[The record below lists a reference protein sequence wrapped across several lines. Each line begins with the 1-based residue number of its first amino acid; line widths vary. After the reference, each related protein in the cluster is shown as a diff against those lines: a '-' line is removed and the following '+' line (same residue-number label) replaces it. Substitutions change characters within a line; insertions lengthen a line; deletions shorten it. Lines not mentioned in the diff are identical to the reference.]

1 VRVYRLCLI
10 AYMMRPDHP
19 PAGEKTLDSIAYVNG
34 SFVPLSEAK
43 VSILDRGFLF
53 ADGIYEVSAV
63 LDGKLVDNDSHLARL
78 KRSVGEIALPL
89 PESLER
95 IIEIQHEL
103 IARNKLEN
111 GLIYIE
117 VTRGADTGR
126 DFAFPKGVKPTM
138 IMFTSVKD
146 IVNAASAKT
155 GIGVITVPDI
165 RWTRRDIKSVA
176 LLAQVLA
183 KQAAAEAGA
192 GEAWMI
198 EDGKVTEGGSSSA
211 FILTQDDVI
220 VTRQNGSEI
229 LPGCTRKAVV
239 KLAEE
244 RQLRVEERAFSIE
257 EALKAKE
264 AFITSA
270 SSFVQPVVS
279 IDGKA
284 VAGGKPGP
292 LATRL
297 REIYIDFAKAT
308 GT

>member
-1 VRVYRLCLI
+1 L
-10 AYMMRPDHP
+10 H
-19 PAGEKTLDSIAYVNG
+19 SIAYVNG

-63 LDGKLVDNDSHLARL
+63 LDGKLVDNASHLARL
-78 KRSVGEIALPL
+78 ERSVGEISLKL
-89 PESLER
+89 PENIER
-95 IIEIQHEL
+95 IVEIQKEL
-103 IARNKLEN
+103 IARNKLGN
-111 GLIYIE
+111 GLVYIE

-126 DFAFPKGVKPTM
+126 DFAFPKGVKPTL
-138 IMFTSVKD
+138 IMFTSEKD
-146 IVNAASAKT
+146 IVNSAAAKT
-155 GIGVITVPDI
+155 GIPVITVPDI
-165 RWTRRDIKSVA
+165 RWERRDIKSVA

-198 EDGKVTEGGSSSA
+198 QDGKVTEGGSSSA

-244 RQLRVEERAFSIE
+244 RQLRVEERPFSID

-270 SSFVQPVVS
+270 SSFVQAVIS
-279 IDGKA
+279 IDGKQ
-284 VAGGKPGP
+284 VANGKPGP
-292 LATRL
+292 MTNRL
-297 REIYIDFAKAT
+297 REIYIDFARAT
-308 GT
+308 AV